1 VSPFGH
7 ILWPVIVRKFIVL
20 GIFVLIL
27 YWFAG
32 SALVAW
38 AGWPIPGSVVGLL
51 GLWLTL
57 VIHGSVPDWLK
68 QPSSLLLRYLTL
80 LFVPAGVGLIE
91 HWARLQE
98 NGLQILVIIA
108 ASSLL
113 AALAMVAIFK
123 LARVK

>member
-1 VSPFGH
+1 M
-7 ILWPVIVRKFIVL
+7 L

-113 AALAMVAIFK
+113 AALAMVVIFK

>member
-1 VSPFGH
+1 M
-7 ILWPVIVRKFIVL
+7 
-20 GIFVLIL
+20 

-38 AGWPIPGSVVGLL
+38 ADWPIPGSVVGLL

-57 VIHGSVPDWLK
+57 VIYGSVPDWLK

>member
-1 VSPFGH
+1 M
-7 ILWPVIVRKFIVL
+7 L

-57 VIHGSVPDWLK
+57 VIHGSVPHWLK

-113 AALAMVAIFK
+113 TALAMVAIFK